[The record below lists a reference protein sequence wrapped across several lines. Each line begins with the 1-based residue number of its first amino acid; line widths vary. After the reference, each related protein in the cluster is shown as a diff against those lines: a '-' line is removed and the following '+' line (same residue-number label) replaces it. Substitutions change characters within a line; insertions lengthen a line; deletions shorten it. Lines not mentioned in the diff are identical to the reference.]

1 MEYYLAIKKKEVM
14 PFAATQMDLEIITL
28 SDGSQTE
35 TNTKQFSYTWNP
47 KYDTNEL
54 IYETKKKNSDIE
66 NRFVVAKEEGKWE
79 GDGLRVWD

>member
-1 MEYYLAIKKKEVM
+1 M

-54 IYETKKKNSDIE
+54 IYETKKKKLRHREQICGGQGRGEVGRGWTESLGLADANSCVQ
-66 NRFVVAKEEGKWE
+66 NG
-79 GDGLRVWD
+79 